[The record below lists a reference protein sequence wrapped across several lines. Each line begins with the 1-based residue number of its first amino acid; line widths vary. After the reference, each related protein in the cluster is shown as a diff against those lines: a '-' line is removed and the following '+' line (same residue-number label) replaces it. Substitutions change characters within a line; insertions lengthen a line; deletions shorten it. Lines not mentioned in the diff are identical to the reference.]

1 MSHIN
6 QEHIQQEIL
15 PIFQT
20 THTGGKKSSK
30 KKSSDK
36 KFKVKKGGESI
47 PIQTGTYTSTAPVV
61 SSEFS
66 PLPSQNV
73 VMPISVPDMPLP
85 PTTTLA
91 IGGAKKIKKLKK
103 KGKGKKGGDCQEDD
117 NQEGGKK
124 GKGKKGKKGGDY
136 QEEEEGENQEGGKKG
151 KKGKGKG
158 KGKKGGAL
166 MDDLQ
171 NLAVPFAILLAKQGL
186 ESMFSSNEKDASK
199 KTKTMKGGDC
209 GCSGTAIPPVGAPI
223 TGGSTN
229 LPKKSLAG
237 GSAKPQKAGK
247 KAITQKFMSLT
258 ETIDNFLQ
266 KY

>member
-20 THTGGKKSSK
+20 THTGGKKSSN
-30 KKSSDK
+30 KKSTDK
-36 KFKVKKGGESI
+36 KSKKVKKGGGSI

-61 SSEFS
+61 PSEFS

-73 VMPISVPDMPLP
+73 VMPISVPDMPGP

-91 IGGAKKIKKLKK
+91 IGGAQKSKK
-103 KGKGKKGGDCQEDD
+103 KSSKGKKGGDCKEDDEQEGEQEDE
-117 NQEGGKK
+117 QEGGKKSSKGK
-124 GKGKKGKKGGDY
+124 GKGKKGKKGG
-136 QEEEEGENQEGGKKG
+136 
-151 KKGKGKG
+151 
-158 KGKKGGAL
+158 AL
-166 MDDLQ
+166 MNDLQ

-186 ESMFSSNEKDASK
+186 ESMFSSNEKDASKSSK